1 MRPILSIVQ
10 LRSLGDNALTDYAA
24 DVYLELKRAE
34 QQSQACLRRI
44 ADISRAPY
52 RTVLKVLEGT
62 AFAVGILTLTV
73 SPLGLIAAFGIPALT
88 NGVNWL
94 ADRARAKD
102 PASLS
107 HRSPRGPSAPARP
120 AGRLVRGGR
129 RAGQAGPEASLSVAR
144 AMLVPTCL
152 RFNWPPLRVS
162 PIVLPHHERDDACG
176 FKDFWPARPCFA

>member
-24 DVYLELKRAE
+24 DIYLELKRAE

-44 ADISRAPY
+44 ADISRTPY

-94 ADRARAKD
+94 ADRARAKTLHPYLVEAHEARLRLRALQD
-102 PASLS
+102 AWSAVDAE
-107 HRSPRGPSAPARP
+107 RVRRGLKRP
-120 AGRLVRGGR
+120 
-129 RAGQAGPEASLSVAR
+129 
-144 AMLVPTCL
+144 
-152 RFNWPPLRVS
+152 
-162 PIVLPHHERDDACG
+162 
-176 FKDFWPARPCFA
+176 